1 MLAHELTDLPQLL
14 YCTFKDLRLIK
25 NGKKLAYF
33 TEIIFR
39 LIVATDVRQNTPA
52 FSMPVFWPSR
62 KAKPEQ
68 CAQKTR

>member
-1 MLAHELTDLPQLL
+1 MVARELTDLPQLL
-14 YCTFKDLRLIK
+14 YCTLKDLNLIK
-25 NGKKLAYF
+25 IGKKLSYC

-39 LIVATDVRQNTPA
+39 LLGTTDVRQKTMA